1 MIEKE
6 ITVTNKLGIH
16 ARPASLIVK
25 AASQFSST
33 ITIIKDDIIANTKSI
48 MSVMMLVAAKD
59 TKILLQVN
67 GPDEQ
72 KAFDT
77 IAEMFAKNFNE
88 D

>member
-1 MIEKE
+1 MIERE

-25 AASQFSST
+25 AAQQFSST
-33 ITIIKDDIIANTKSI
+33 ITIIKDDVTADAKSI
-48 MSVMMLVAAKD
+48 MNVMMLVAAKD
-59 TKILLQVN
+59 TKILLKAD

-77 IAEMFAKNFNE
+77 IAEMFARNFDE

>member
-1 MIEKE
+1 MIERE
-6 ITVTNKLGIH
+6 IAVTNKLGIH

-25 AASQFSST
+25 AAQQFSST
-33 ITIIKDDIIANTKSI
+33 ITIIKDDVVADAKSI
-48 MSVMMLVAAKD
+48 MNVMMLVAAKD
-59 TKILLQVN
+59 TKILLKVD

-77 IAEMFAKNFNE
+77 IAEMFARNFDE

>member
-1 MIEKE
+1 MIERE

-25 AASQFSST
+25 AASRFISD
-33 ITIIKDDIIANTKSI
+33 ITIIKDDVTANAKSI
-48 MSVMMLVAAKD
+48 MNVMMLVAAKD
-59 TKILLQVN
+59 TKILLKVD

-77 IAEMFAKNFNE
+77 IAEMFAKNFDE

>member
-1 MIEKE
+1 MIERE
-6 ITVTNKLGIH
+6 ITVTNKLGID

-33 ITIIKDDIIANTKSI
+33 ITIIKDDIIADAKSI
-48 MSVMMLVAAKD
+48 MSVMILVAAKD
-59 TKILLQVN
+59 TKIILKVD

-77 IAEMFAKNFNE
+77 ITDMFARKFDE

>member
-1 MIEKE
+1 MIERE

-33 ITIIKDDIIANTKSI
+33 ITIIKDDVIANAKSI
-48 MSVMMLVAAKD
+48 LSVMILVAAKD
-59 TKILLQVN
+59 TKILLKVD